1 LLILTRRVGESI
13 VVGDDIV
20 LTVFEV
26 RGDAVRI
33 GIEAPRSVKVNR
45 KEIYEE
51 IQRSNAQAVSSSDD
65 AIDALRGALGAPA
78 DGAGPSAAGGD
89 ADPAGPRR

>member
-1 LLILTRRVGESI
+1 VLILTRRVGESI

-33 GIEAPRSVKVNR
+33 GIDAPRSVRVNR
-45 KEIYEE
+45 KEVYEE
-51 IQRSNAQAVSSSDD
+51 IQRSNEQAVSTSDD
-65 AIDALRGALGAPA
+65 ALDALRGAIEAETDS
-78 DGAGPSAAGGD
+78 DG
-89 ADPAGPRR
+89 

>member
-1 LLILTRRVGESI
+1 MLILTRRVGESI

-33 GIEAPRSVKVNR
+33 GIDAPRSVRVNR
-45 KEIYEE
+45 KEVYEE
-51 IQRSNAQAVSSSDD
+51 IQRSNEQAVSTSDD
-65 AIDALRGALGAPA
+65 ALDALRTAIE
-78 DGAGPSAAGGD
+78 
-89 ADPAGPRR
+89 ADPEDR